1 MPVICKYRI
10 YVLTTQKINPTMPTF
25 YALISHGPN
34 PRYRPQEYRQTLASY
49 KLFELAM
56 ERASVDSDFNFLF
69 DYARKVDDLSSLPVL
84 KELLKVSMTQN
95 ARFITDDFRRIFAR
109 CPLDNRIALLNEIR
123 EHGQHF
129 KDLRTRQSITEL
141 SDNLVRSIVLHQGPV
156 RFQLPGTNKKTE
168 PTAKGR
174 RQTALATAVSRRARA
189 YMADMKAE
197 ELAKLRE
204 ELSSADHTPT
214 LKQIA
219 DEANA
224 RGIQT
229 TRGKDWSA
237 ASVQRQLKRLENK
250 QTP

>member
-1 MPVICKYRI
+1 
-10 YVLTTQKINPTMPTF
+10 MPTF
-25 YALISHGPN
+25 YVLISHGPN
-34 PRYRPQEYRQTLASY
+34 PRYRPKEYRQTLASY
-49 KLFELAM
+49 KLFKLAM
-56 ERASVDSDFNFLF
+56 ERSSVDSDFDFWF
-69 DYARKVDDLSSLPVL
+69 DYARKVDGLSSLPVL
-84 KELLKVSMTQN
+84 KELLEASKTMD
-95 ARFITDDFRRIFAR
+95 ARLITDDFRRIFSR

-123 EHGQHF
+123 EHGRHF

-141 SDNLVRSIVLHQGPV
+141 SDSLVRSIVLHEGPV

-168 PTAKGR
+168 PTAEGR
-174 RQTALATAVSRRARA
+174 RQTAPATAVSKRIRGHV
-189 YMADMKAE
+189 ADKKAE

-229 TRGKDWSA
+229 TRGKDWSV